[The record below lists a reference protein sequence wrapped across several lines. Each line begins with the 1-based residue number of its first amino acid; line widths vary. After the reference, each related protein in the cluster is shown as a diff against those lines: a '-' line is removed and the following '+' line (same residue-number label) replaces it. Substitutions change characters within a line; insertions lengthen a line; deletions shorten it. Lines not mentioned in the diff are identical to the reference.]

1 MRKLLCVLAF
11 LAPQLAFA
19 AGSSYPL
26 DHADIDLTDKP
37 ALQRGAQLF
46 MNYCLGCHS
55 MKYQRYQSTFQALD
69 IPDEMGQE
77 YLQFTGE
84 KVADYITR
92 AMPEDS
98 AAVWFGA
105 APPDLTLVAR
115 VRGTDWLYTYLRTF
129 YRDDSRPFGV
139 NNLVFPEVG
148 MPHVLEPLQGA
159 PELSYEEAM
168 VDGEMVKRYN
178 GVKANGN
185 GALSAD
191 EYDQAILDL
200 VNFLEYTGEPTRLQS
215 ESIGKWV
222 LVFIVVFGIF
232 AYLLKKDYWR
242 ELH

>member
-1 MRKLLCVLAF
+1 
-11 LAPQLAFA
+11 
-19 AGSSYPL
+19 
-26 DHADIDLTDKP
+26 
-37 ALQRGAQLF
+37 
-46 MNYCLGCHS
+46 